1 MIIIKKNLW
10 LAFYCIAVFWS
21 LLTAAA
27 AYYTYQNVYHD
38 ISLEQKNITK
48 ISANSLGSTFKQYE
62 TILHIVAE
70 ELIRDDSADDKDAI
84 YSILSSAVNMDKTI
98 LAFGVFNVKGE
109 PVVSAPSLPNPNK
122 ESLLSESQTQET
134 FLETLKATDVVL
146 GRTYFSEALGQVIL
160 PFRKAVRNT
169 EGKTLFVLSLAV
181 SLKQGFDYFINS
193 VQESQVY
200 DTYLYRENDRYFQLA
215 PIKQIYDKDIYNYQI
230 PLKAVNQSVAQLIE
244 STGQSY
250 ELIKSKGGIVYN
262 ELRHPSRQSMTAS
275 VYLNHYNLWLTTEIK
290 FKVFNQLFIKKVTI
304 LLILYVLSLFIM
316 FLLFRNI
323 ALNEENK
330 NTALIYQ
337 ATHDYLTGLYNRF
350 YLEQY
355 LANFTKDEVFTLI
368 YVDIDNFRSVNESYG
383 HNQGDMVLKEVAQ
396 RLNKVVSEDELLVRT
411 SSDEFTVV
419 SHESN
424 RQQIEELCDR
434 IAQTFAD
441 AFQSGGVEVALSTSI
456 AVSSAPED
464 GATIA
469 LIKRNVDLA
478 MYAAKKSK
486 NCVYYYQHELL
497 TQYLYKND
505 VENELK
511 KALEKNEFHL
521 VYQPQ
526 LGSNNNLKGVEAL
539 LRWNNS
545 KLGNIPPDIFIP
557 IAENAGY
564 MNTIGEFVMQRA
576 LADVYELK
584 ESTGKQFDLSI
595 NVSVK
600 QLQSSDFYALISALL
615 ERYKLDAS
623 TVLLEVTES
632 VLIDDI
638 DRVRAIIIKLK
649 EKKLRISLDDF
660 GTGYSSLNILK
671 NLPIDEL
678 KIDKSF
684 VSDMDLDEKAFSMV
698 QGIIAISQK
707 LKMVTVAEG
716 IETVE
721 VKNTLQSLGCDIY
734 QGYYFS
740 RPLNKENLKKYL
752 LEQ

>member
-21 LLTAAA
+21 LLTATA
-27 AYYTYQNVYHD
+27 AYYTYQSVYQD
-38 ISLEQKNITK
+38 ISLEQKNITQ
-48 ISANSLGSTFKQYE
+48 ISANSLSSTFKQYE
-62 TILHIVAE
+62 TILHIVAA
-70 ELIRDDSADDKDAI
+70 ELVRDDSADDKDAI
-84 YSILSSAVNMDKTI
+84 NSILSSAVNMDKTI

-109 PVVSAPSLPNPNK
+109 PIVGAPLLPNLDK
-122 ESLLSESQTQET
+122 ASLLSLPQSQAT
-134 FLETLKATDVVL
+134 FLEALKATNVVL
-146 GRTYFSEALGQVIL
+146 GRTYFSEVLGEVIL
-160 PFRKAVRNT
+160 PFRKAVRDS

-181 SLKQGFDYFINS
+181 SLKQGFDYFIHS
-193 VQESQVY
+193 VQESQVH
-200 DTYLYRENDRYFQLA
+200 DVFLYREKDRYFQLA
-215 PIKQIYDKDIYNYQI
+215 PIKQIYDKDIYNLQI
-230 PLKAVNQSVAQLIE
+230 PLEAVNQSVAQLVE
-244 STGQSY
+244 RTGQSY
-250 ELIKSKGGIVYN
+250 DAIKSRGGIVYN

-275 VYLNHYNLWLTTEIK
+275 VYLNRYNVWLTTEVK
-290 FKVFNQLFIKKVTI
+290 FKVFNQLFIEKATTLFV
-304 LLILYVLSLFIM
+304 LYLLSLSIM
-316 FLLFRNI
+316 FILFRYI

-330 NTALIYQ
+330 NKALTYQ

-368 YVDIDNFRSVNESYG
+368 YVDIDNFRSINESYG
-383 HNQGDMVLKEVAQ
+383 HNQGDMVLKEVAH
-396 RLNKVVSEDELLVRT
+396 RLNKIVSEDKLLVRT

-419 SHESN
+419 SHENN
-424 RQQIEELCDR
+424 RQLIEKLCDR

-441 AFQSGGVEVALSTSI
+441 AFQSMGVEVALSASI

-497 TQYLYKND
+497 AQYLYKND

-511 KALEKNEFHL
+511 KALEKHEFHL

-526 LGSNNNLKGVEAL
+526 LDSSNNLKGVEAL

-545 KLGNIPPDIFIP
+545 KLGNIPPDVFIP

-564 MNTIGEFVMQRA
+564 MNTIGEFVMQRS

-584 ESTGKQFDLSI
+584 ESTGRQFDLSI

-600 QLQSSDFYALISALL
+600 QLQNSDFYASISALL
-615 ERYKLDAS
+615 KKYKFDAS

-638 DRVRAIIIKLK
+638 DKVRAIIIKLK

-721 VKNTLQSLGCDIY
+721 VKNTLQALGCDIY

-740 RPLNKENLKKYL
+740 KPLNKADLKKYL
-752 LEQ
+752 LKQ